1 MASITIRNFDDELKQ
16 LLRVRAAGNGHSM
29 EQEARDILRT
39 ALEKPPTPPKNLE
52 TITHKGFNKHG
63 EVELELQP
71 SKGLGTEIH
80 ELFKPLGGVDLE
92 LLPQEPMPE
101 PPKNLAE
108 AIRARFAKYGG
119 VELELPSREPMREPP
134 QFD

>member
-16 LLRVRAAGNGHSM
+16 RLRVRAAKNGNSM

-39 ALEKPPTPPKNLE
+39 ALEKPPTLPKNLE
-52 TITHKGFNKHG
+52 TATHKRFNKHG
-63 EVELELQP
+63 EVDLEPQP
-71 SKGLGTEIH
+71 SIGLGTELH
-80 ELFKPLGGVDLE
+80 QLFKPFGGVELE
-92 LLPQEPMPE
+92 LLPREPMPE

-108 AIRARFAKYGG
+108 SIRARFAKYGG

>member
-16 LLRVRAAGNGHSM
+16 LLRVRAAKHGNSM

-39 ALEKPPTPPKNLE
+39 ALEKPPTLPKNLE
-52 TITHKGFNKHG
+52 TATHKRFNKHG
-63 EVELELQP
+63 EVDL
-71 SKGLGTEIH
+71 KGLGTELH
-80 ELFKPLGGVDLE
+80 ELFKPFGGVELE
-92 LLPQEPMPE
+92 LLPREPMPE
-101 PPKNLAE
+101 PPQNLAE
-108 AIRARFAKYGG
+108 SIRARFAKYGG